1 MDRQGGF
8 VAVITCCN
16 VYCGKEKKKKKEENN
31 TFVTRTSAT
40 MDISSFI

>member
-16 VYCGKEKKKKKEENN
+16 VYCGKEKKKKEENN